1 MIYYRI
7 DGDNN
12 VFRTLR
18 DAKHHVWIAYT
29 PNERLKYLQGSCIV
43 KFINDEAA
51 TLTPI
56 IVNENGYTFGK
67 TIKIEKIYG

>member
-1 MIYYRI
+1 MICYRI

-18 DAKHHVWIAYT
+18 DAKYHVWIAYT
-29 PNERLKYLQGSCIV
+29 PNERLKYLQGSYIV
-43 KFINDEAA
+43 KFINDKAS

-67 TIKIEKIYG
+67 TIKI